1 MIETMANE
9 KSSLINEKK
18 RLEAQLKKVN
28 NIKNGIKINTADQE
42 IQTQY
47 ETFIEFLK
55 EHEKLKKGNFKK
67 RTQKK
72 VSIRLL
78 EQINQVRNSNN

>member
-47 ETFIEFLK
+47 ETFIDFLK

-78 EQINQVRNSNN
+78 EQINQVRNSKN

>member
-47 ETFIEFLK
+47 ETFIDFLK